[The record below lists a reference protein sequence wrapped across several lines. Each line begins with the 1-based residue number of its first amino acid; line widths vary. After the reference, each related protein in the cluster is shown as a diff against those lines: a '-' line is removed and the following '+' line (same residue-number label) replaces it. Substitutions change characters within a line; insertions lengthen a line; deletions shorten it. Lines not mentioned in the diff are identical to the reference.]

1 MGCVL
6 DRPQSSDKIR
16 VKIARW
22 SPSDKM
28 NSMENQQS
36 NSPPAFAWLFL
47 GKVVL
52 LFVTILFVWALYAY
66 LHVYRLDWL
75 GWFYAKLLPL
85 TNALY
90 ALIENYFPGDMRYRI
105 RGAISE
111 DLGQRSL
118 FLLLLTA
125 TIELTL
131 YSFFKL
137 LKWMVARR

>member
-1 MGCVL
+1 MSYIEARNL
-6 DRPQSSDKIR
+6 ARPS
-16 VKIARW
+16 
-22 SPSDKM
+22 
-28 NSMENQQS
+28 
-36 NSPPAFAWLFL
+36 FAWLFF

-52 LFVTILFVWALYAY
+52 LFVTILVVWSIYAY

-75 GWFYAKLLPL
+75 GWFYAHLLPM

-90 ALIENYFPGDMRYRI
+90 AMIETYFPEDMRYRV

-125 TIELTL
+125 SVELTL
-131 YSFFKL
+131 YNLFHF
-137 LKWMVARR
+137 LKWIVTRRTAAY